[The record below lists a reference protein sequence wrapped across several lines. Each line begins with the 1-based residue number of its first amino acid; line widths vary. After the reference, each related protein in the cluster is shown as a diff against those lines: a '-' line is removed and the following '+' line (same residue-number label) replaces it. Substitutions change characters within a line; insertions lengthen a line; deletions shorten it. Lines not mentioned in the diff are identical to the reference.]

1 MNLDGGIQGL
11 IHLSEIS
18 HWVVKDI
25 KDFIKVWENVEAKI
39 INFEPKKKRIGL
51 SLKALTDAPKGAK
64 KRAPKTDDKKETAK
78 KPTVKKETVKKEATK
93 KTEAKNKETK

>member
-1 MNLDGGIQGL
+1 MDLTGWIQWL

-25 KDFIKVWENVEAKI
+25 RDYIKVWEEVEAKI

-51 SLKALTDAPKGAK
+51 SLKALQDTPVWV
-64 KRAPKTDDKKETAK
+64 DKKIVVTTASEEDKIDAEISKK
-78 KPTVKKETVKKEATK
+78 KPKLKTK
-93 KTEAKNKETK
+93 KTTTKK